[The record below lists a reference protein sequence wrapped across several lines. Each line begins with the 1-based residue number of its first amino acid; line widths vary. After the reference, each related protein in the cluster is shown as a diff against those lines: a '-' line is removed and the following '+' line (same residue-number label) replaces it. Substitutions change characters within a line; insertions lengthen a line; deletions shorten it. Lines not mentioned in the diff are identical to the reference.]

1 MPDFDDLARKAV
13 GTLFS
18 DVVSADRF
26 KKWRVGVVPGV
37 ADMLSQYA
45 YGEIFWKKSLGR
57 PNTSKLSE
65 AATVDAWRDEKVLV
79 GDIGGAARWKTIR
92 VPYFPS
98 WWDGKD
104 DGKYWRVSYMV
115 PNMTVGLS
123 VDGLTE
129 HSTYTYIVPQLKLD
143 IPWKIPDGRFGIGNT
158 GLRTLEPPSVAFVKT
173 KNAVHFSF
181 EVVRIS
187 LFVSP

>member
-26 KKWRVGVVPGV
+26 KKWRVGLVPGV
-37 ADMLSQYA
+37 ADTLSQYA

-57 PNTSKLSE
+57 PNTTKLSE
-65 AATVDAWRDEKVLV
+65 TVTVEAWRDEKLLV
-79 GDIGGAARWKTIR
+79 GDIGGAAHWITIR
-92 VPYFPS
+92 VPYYPS

-115 PNMTVGLS
+115 PNLTVGLS

-129 HSTYTYIVPQLKLD
+129 HSTYTYIVPKLKLD
-143 IPWKIPDGRFGIGNT
+143 IPWKIPGGRFGIGNT
-158 GLRTLEPPSVAFVKT
+158 GLRTLEPPGVAFVKT
-173 KNAVHFSF
+173 EKRGA
-181 EVVRIS
+181 
-187 LFVSP
+187 LFI